1 MFALMFAL
9 ILKNITIYVG
19 IFQVPPSYPE
29 FMSMKPPQ
37 KARQK
42 AHRQQGKG
50 VKGQGSL
57 GRTGTYTGTLRSH
70 FPTATVS
77 RPHYPVSGKPVETS
91 SGTDDTVTNTS
102 LVYTDVPLAKDTDVP
117 LAKDTVSLDPDVHMV
132 VHRVVDNTGT
142 VSHEVEVTMD
152 TPLGSP
158 KTPSGKMTTP
168 DNSTLGDST
177 FEELLKLPDNSGTKN
192 LSATSQTSQ
201 ATLDIIEQGLDLESD
216 LQSKNIEK

>member
-1 MFALMFAL
+1 MFAL
-9 ILKNITIYVG
+9 ILKNITIYVC

-42 AHRQQGKG
+42 AHRQGKG
-50 VKGQGSL
+50 GKVQGSL
-57 GRTGTYTGTLRSH
+57 GHTGTYSGTLRSH
-70 FPTATVS
+70 FPTSTVS
-77 RPHYPVSGKPVETS
+77 RPHYPVSVRPVGTS

-102 LVYTDVPLAKDTDVP
+102 LFYTDVPLAP
-117 LAKDTVSLDPDVHMV
+117 GTVSLDPDVHMIM
-132 VHRVVDNTGT
+132 DTGT
-142 VSHEVEVTMD
+142 VSHEIEVTMD

-158 KTPSGKMTTP
+158 KTPSAKMTTP

-177 FEELLKLPDNSGTKN
+177 LEELLKLGKTPDNSGTQD

-201 ATLDIIEQGLDLESD
+201 TTADMIDQGLDLESD

>member
-1 MFALMFAL
+1 
-9 ILKNITIYVG
+9 
-19 IFQVPPSYPE
+19 
-29 FMSMKPPQ
+29 MKPPQ

-42 AHRQQGKG
+42 GQRQGKG
-50 VKGQGSL
+50 VKVQGSL
-57 GRTGTYTGTLRSH
+57 GRPGTYSGTLRSH

-102 LVYTDVPLAKDTDVP
+102 LVYTDVPLP
-117 LAKDTVSLDPDVHMV
+117 KDTVSLDPDVHMI
-132 VHRVVDNTGT
+132 VDTGT
-142 VSHEVEVTMD
+142 VSHEIEVPMH

-158 KTPSGKMTTP
+158 KTPSATP

-177 FEELLKLPDNSGTKN
+177 FEELLKLGKTPDNSGTQN

-201 ATLDIIEQGLDLESD
+201 TTLDIIEQGLDLESD
-216 LQSKNIEK
+216 LQSKNTEK